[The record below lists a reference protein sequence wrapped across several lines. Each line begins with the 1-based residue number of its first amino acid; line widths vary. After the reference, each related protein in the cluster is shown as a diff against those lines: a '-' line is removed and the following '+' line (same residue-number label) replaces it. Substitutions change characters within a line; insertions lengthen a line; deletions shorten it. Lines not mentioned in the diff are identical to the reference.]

1 MTSTKKDPVVVVLQ
15 LTGGNDYFNTIIPYT
30 DPLYYDNRP
39 VVKYP
44 QDEII
49 KVDDKIGMAPSMGPL
64 KEMFDQGSMMRE
76 FVKWDYELRNAD
88 VLETAV
94 ELKSHIL
101 FRLSFLFPFLI
112 HDVLILDTRFSSCFR
127 MGVL

>member
-15 LTGGNDYFNTIIPYT
+15 LTGGNDYYNTIIPYN

-44 QDEII
+44 QEEII

-64 KEMFDQGSMMRE
+64 KEMFDQGRVAIASSLLQSR
-76 FVKWDYELRNAD
+76 
-88 VLETAV
+88 
-94 ELKSHIL
+94 
-101 FRLSFLFPFLI
+101 FPP
-112 HDVLILDTRFSSCFR
+112 VWASWS
-127 MGVL
+127 